1 MLQKITANT
10 YYLIND
16 DEKERPTLGVIS
28 GGNASLV
35 VDAGNSSLHAQE
47 LISEVKRLRLP
58 PIKYVVVTHAH
69 WDHFLGVNEYE
80 AHFIVSKK
88 TNEKL
93 QFWKSCS
100 FSDEGL
106 KEIDREMNVGSTFSE
121 IIKTELN
128 DRDTFQLKD
137 ADIIFDNQLTLDL
150 GDMLCTIDEMDSTH
164 TEDATVVYNPK
175 EKVVFFGDATY
186 GKTTES
192 LFHYSHNKID
202 SMIQNAKKYQ
212 VNWSVLGHE
221 SVCDRDEMDLYWSEL
236 TSSSRAVHTSSL
248 KGSIDTFRL
257 NEGREPTDNEMFF
270 IKAFIN
276 DIIIELKS

>member
-16 DEKERPTLGVIS
+16 DKKERPTLGVIC
-28 GGNASLV
+28 GENASLV

-80 AHFIVSKK
+80 ASLIVSKK

-93 QFWKSCS
+93 QLWKNCS

-106 KEIDREMNVGSTFSE
+106 AEIEREQNVGSIFSE
-121 IIKTELN
+121 VVKTELN
-128 DRDTFQLKD
+128 DRDTFQVKD
-137 ADIIFDNQLTLDL
+137 ADVIFDHQLTVDL
-150 GDMLCTIDEMDSTH
+150 GNMLCVIEEMASTH

-175 EKVVFFGDATY
+175 ERVVFFGDATY

-192 LFHYSHNKID
+192 LFHYSHKSID
-202 SMIQNAKKYQ
+202 AMIADAKKYEAD
-212 VNWSVLGHE
+212 WTVLGHE
-221 SVCDRDEMDLYWSEL
+221 SVCDNEEMNLYWREL
-236 TSSSRAVHTSSL
+236 ASSSRAAHTRSFAD
-248 KGSIDTFRL
+248 SINTFRL
-257 NEGREPTDNEMFF
+257 LEGREPTDNEMLF
-270 IKAFIN
+270 IEAFVN
-276 DIIIELKS
+276 DVLIESKS